1 MNRPSQK
8 SIFLS
13 AIILLLA
20 VFIVYQVYGIVSA
33 SRNSGTAD
41 QRSGDSTVVPVQI
54 DVLNGCGVNGVGNA
68 MTNFCRAAGYDV
80 VEMGNYKNFDLEES
94 MVIDRTGKLEASKM
108 LAKRLGISQKN
119 VIQQFSNE
127 HPVTASVVI
136 GKDYKTLLP
145 WKK

>member
-1 MNRPSQK
+1 M
-8 SIFLS
+8 
-13 AIILLLA
+13 
-20 VFIVYQVYGIVSA
+20 
-33 SRNSGTAD
+33 
-41 QRSGDSTVVPVQI
+41 GDSTVVPVQI
-54 DVLNGCGVNGVGNA
+54 DVMNGCGVNGIGTT

-94 MVIDRTGKLEASKM
+94 MVIDRTGKPEASKL

-127 HPVTASVVI
+127 HIVTASVVI